1 MLYSVL
7 RNFSAFGA
15 AHIAER
21 CIFFVFMVY
30 AARMLGPDAFGQYLL
45 IGTYVLFFNITFTA
59 GVMPV
64 AVREIVRQRED
75 PQSILECVLSLR
87 LILGL
92 LAYSMLMIII
102 GFVRPVPTM
111 LPLAAIAGTALV
123 LDAFKDTF
131 AAYHVAFERMSIPSA
146 FSVATAAL
154 AAASGAVLLYLGF
167 GVLALIAT
175 EALVNLAVIF
185 LWHAVFFRRVRRY
198 RIRLAVSAWKR
209 LLVMIAPMAPL
220 VLAAQF
226 NRLASVM
233 MLSLVNGPLPTERAV
248 GYFGP
253 AQQIA
258 NFPLG
263 LLVGMRS
270 VMVPPIA
277 AKLQRRERIDQ
288 EFSAS
293 LRIAIVFFSFPMLV
307 ATSLFAREI
316 LVLAFGPGY
325 VESTLS
331 LRLLGAAAALWI
343 AAIFPES
350 FLISYPEQKMTRFLR
365 GAYTPLI
372 VNLVLCIVLIPVYGI
387 AGAAFAIFV
396 ARGVHLLFAIHYCR
410 TLLPLGSV
418 RFVDALWPLAWLCA
432 AYAGCLI
439 SAYSID
445 DTVLRALTIFPLAV
459 MGMLA
464 AGHRELAMLWNRTLR
479 RAQNSA

>member
-1 MLYSVL
+1 MLDSVL
-7 RNFSAFGA
+7 RNFGAFGA

-21 CIFFVFMVY
+21 CIFFVFVVY

-64 AVREIVRQRED
+64 AVREIVRQRDD

-87 LILGL
+87 LVLGL
-92 LAYSMLMIII
+92 LAYSVLMVII
-102 GFVRPVPTM
+102 GFVGSVPTM
-111 LPLAAIAGTALV
+111 LPLAAIAGTTLI
-123 LDAFKDTF
+123 LDAFKDTL
-131 AAYHVAFERMSIPSA
+131 AAYYTALERMSIPSA
-146 FSVATAAL
+146 FSVAAAAL
-154 AAASGAVLLYLGF
+154 SAACGAVLLYLGF
-167 GVLALIAT
+167 GVLALLAT
-175 EALVNLAVIF
+175 EALVNLAVI
-185 LWHAVFFRRVRRY
+185 LVWHVLFFRHGRRY
-198 RIRLAVSAWKR
+198 RIRFAVSAWKQ
-209 LLVMIAPMAPL
+209 LLVMIAPLAPL

-233 MLSLVNGPLPTERAV
+233 MLSVVNGPLPPERAV
-248 GYFGP
+248 GFFGP

-258 NFPLG
+258 SFPLG
-263 LLVGMRS
+263 LLFGLRS
-270 VMVPPIA
+270 VMVPPIV
-277 AKLQRRERIDQ
+277 AKLQRRERIDKM
-288 EFSAS
+288 FSSS
-293 LRIAIVFFSFPMLV
+293 LRIAIVFLSFPMLV

-316 LVLAFGPGY
+316 LVLAFGSGY

-331 LRLLGAAAALWI
+331 LQFLGAASALWI

-350 FLISYPEQKMTRFLR
+350 FLTSYPEQKMTRFLR

-372 VNLVLCIVLIPVYGI
+372 INLVLCIVLIPAYGI

-396 ARGVHLLFAIHYCR
+396 ARGVHLLFAIYYCR

-418 RFVDALWPLAWLCA
+418 RFVNFLRPLAWLCA
-432 AYAGCLI
+432 AYAACLI
-439 SAYSID
+439 AAYSID

-464 AGHRELAMLWNRTLR
+464 AGHRDLAMLWSRTLR